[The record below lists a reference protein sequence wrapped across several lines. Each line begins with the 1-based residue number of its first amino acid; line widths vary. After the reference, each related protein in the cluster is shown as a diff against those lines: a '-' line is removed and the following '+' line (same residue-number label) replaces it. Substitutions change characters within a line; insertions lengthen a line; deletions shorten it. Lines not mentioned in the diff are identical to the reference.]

1 MSERRALPAVV
12 ERTRTVAQQ
21 EGGQSKALHTE
32 RPAGAETLGELE
44 EHLPASANLVAP
56 DQRWRE

>member
-44 EHLPASANLVAP
+44 EHLPDDPAKPQAA
-56 DQRWRE
+56 